1 MSHPVFRT
9 PLVTDDE
16 RRVIAVIDG
25 LRNELEFQVR
35 QPRRWVGRLRRQT
48 LARAVQ
54 ASTSIEG
61 YEASLDDVLAV
72 EGGEEP
78 FDASHET
85 QLALSGYRDAMTYV
99 LQLVQDD
106 TVEVVG
112 EGLLKS
118 LHFMMIKHDLSK
130 NPGRFRPGP
139 IFVRREPTGE
149 LVYEGPPSEE
159 VSPLVRHM
167 LEELER
173 DDAPVLVRAAMAH
186 LNFVMI
192 HPFSDGNGRM
202 GRALQTLVLARDKIV
217 APAFSSIEEYLGRNT
232 AGYYEI
238 LGEVGQGE
246 WHPEND
252 ARPWVRF
259 CLTAHYRQAKTLLRR
274 IETAEHLWVAC
285 SELVERHGLP
295 ERTIVALMDAAQGL
309 RIRRAGYI
317 SSVRLG
323 EGEEIAPLTA
333 TRDLKVLVD
342 AGLLV
347 PSGERR
353 ARLYVGSEGVR
364 GIWHGIRASLSPRPN
379 EDPFELPSGQL
390 QLEPAVD

>member
-9 PLVTDDE
+9 PRVSDEE
-16 RRVIAVIDG
+16 RRVIATIDG

-54 ASTSIEG
+54 GSNSIEG
-61 YEASLDDVLAV
+61 YAASLDDVLAV

-78 FDASHET
+78 LDASRET
-85 QLALSGYRDAMTYV
+85 QLALGGYQDAMTYV
-99 LQLVQDD
+99 LQLAQDD
-106 TVEVVG
+106 TVLMVD

-130 NPGRFRPGP
+130 NPGRWRPGA
-139 IFVRREPTGE
+139 IFVRHEPSGE
-149 LVYEGPPSEE
+149 VVYEGPPHED
-159 VSPLVRHM
+159 VPPLIRHL
-167 LEELER
+167 LEELEE

-186 LNFVMI
+186 LNLVMV

-217 APAFSSIEEYLGRNT
+217 APVFSSIEEYLGRNT
-232 AGYYEI
+232 GAYYDI
-238 LGEVGQGE
+238 LAEVGQGS

-259 CLTAHYRQAKTLLRR
+259 CLTAHYRQARTLLRR
-274 IETAEHLWVAC
+274 IEATERLWIAC
-285 SELVERHGLP
+285 MELVEQHHLP
-295 ERTIVALMDAAQGL
+295 ERSLGAMMDAAQGL

-317 SSVRLG
+317 ASVSLT

-333 TRDLKVLVD
+333 TRDLKELVD
-342 AGLLV
+342 SGLFI

-353 ARLYVGSEGVR
+353 ARIYVGSERLR
-364 GIWHGIRASLSPRPN
+364 GIWQGIRAARSPRPD
-379 EDPFELPSGQL
+379 EDPFELTPEQL
-390 QLEPAVD
+390 QLGEPG